1 MENDLYKMMIV
12 NVNSHVATIDT
23 VNPKVE
29 DITIFQISE
38 VLAICTG
45 KLKEDIVMDIIS
57 YNKTLTFQE
66 RVNLFYLIWGQTTT
80 IGVMSDEVFDQ
91 VLTKQIQH
99 ISFYFNMQINDERW
113 KDHGSSVSRDQI
125 QQLIVSKF
133 IIYGSLSKEKLIE
146 IMDYQNVPK
155 TTNDILYQP
164 NTKIL
169 LLLNNYP
176 ENPRHLSEAN

>member
-1 MENDLYKMMIV
+1 MENDLYKMMIA
-12 NVNSHVATIDT
+12 NANSHVATIDI
-23 VNPKVE
+23 VNPKAE

-45 KLKEDIVMDIIS
+45 KLKEDIVMDIIG
-57 YNKTLTFQE
+57 YRKNLTFQE

-80 IGVMSDEVFDQ
+80 IGAVDDQ
-91 VLTKQIQH
+91 IFGKISTKQIQH
-99 ISFYFNMQINDERW
+99 IGFYFNMKINDERW

-125 QQLIVSKF
+125 QQLIDSKF
-133 IIYGSLSKEKLIE
+133 IIYGSLAKEKLIE
-146 IMDYQNVPK
+146 IMDFQNVPK
-155 TTNDILYQP
+155 TTNEILYQP